1 MGKGLTEDFNSARF
15 ATKNT
20 KSTKRKEGIEMNA
33 RKMFARAVAGRFL
46 DRINKINRIA
56 GKVLNPVNPVN
67 PV

>member
-1 MGKGLTEDFNSARF
+1 M
-15 ATKNT
+15 NT
-20 KSTKRKEGIEMNA
+20 

-46 DRINKINRIA
+46 DRINKIDRIA